1 MPIMTNIT
9 YILCLLVLLWFTK
22 ARDYYRKLDNTSARN
37 VQVMLQ
43 IIAIID
49 LIMVIIADQMA
60 FTSSDSFIATFMKYP
75 WINAF
80 IRPVL
85 MTLVIRTIRAFWG
98 RYLIV
103 IKGSLP
109 MVLFIITY
117 VFYFSWM
124 GNRLFSGTIEGVQS
138 FSTLP
143 DAFFYMVVLLTT
155 SNYPD
160 VMMPSYS
167 DNRMNAIFFIT
178 FLIIG
183 LFLLMNLLLAIFYA
197 KYQERADDSIDR
209 SRHNR
214 NKFFYEMFIKYD
226 KNGNGYITKE
236 QTYDYIKEI
245 DALVKMQD

>member
-1 MPIMTNIT
+1 M
-9 YILCLLVLLWFTK
+9 K
-22 ARDYYRKLDNTSARN
+22 
-37 VQVMLQ
+37 
-43 IIAIID
+43 
-49 LIMVIIADQMA
+49 
-60 FTSSDSFIATFMKYP
+60 FTSSSSGIATFLKYP
-75 WINAF
+75 WLNAF

-85 MTLVIRTIRAFWG
+85 MTLIIRTIRAFWG

-197 KYQERADDSIDR
+197 KY
-209 SRHNR
+209 
-214 NKFFYEMFIKYD
+214 
-226 KNGNGYITKE
+226 
-236 QTYDYIKEI
+236 
-245 DALVKMQD
+245 

>member
-1 MPIMTNIT
+1 
-9 YILCLLVLLWFTK
+9 
-22 ARDYYRKLDNTSARN
+22 
-37 VQVMLQ
+37 
-43 IIAIID
+43 
-49 LIMVIIADQMA
+49 
-60 FTSSDSFIATFMKYP
+60 
-75 WINAF
+75 
-80 IRPVL
+80 
-85 MTLVIRTIRAFWG
+85 MTLVIRTIRSFWA
-98 RYLIV
+98 RYLTV

-109 MVLFIITY
+109 MVFFIITY

-167 DNRMNAIFFIT
+167 DNRMNSIFFII

-197 KYQERADDSIDR
+197 KYQDKADDSIDR
-209 SRHNR
+209 STLLR
-214 NKFFYEMFIKYD
+214 NKFLYELFIKYD
-226 KNGNGYITKE
+226 KEGRGFLTKE

-245 DALVKMQD
+245 DSLVRHFDTK